1 MLHMGLG
8 AAPFSGHQ
16 LTSTHPFRG
25 SFLCS
30 SALQMHRGISISLA
44 YCFWCVCYDLTP
56 PWPCTRNPL
65 QNSIWF
71 SCAVPCII
79 TRSKWRCFPVRL
91 VKFASENKHQKGWV
105 RKSHLHVT
113 QERRITFQLWL
124 YLSLSAHTANKRNIW
139 LRGIVFL
146 SRECFF

>member
-16 LTSTHPFRG
+16 LTSTHPFTG

-146 SRECFF
+146 SREYFF